1 MVMTFFEFTQQI
13 FSYIPS
19 DFMSYLYIIAM
30 FALFHFMYKK
40 VSHDG

>member
-1 MVMTFFEFTQQI
+1 MTFFEFTHKI
-13 FSYIPS
+13 FSLVPS
-19 DFMSYLYIIAM
+19 DFLTFIYIVAM